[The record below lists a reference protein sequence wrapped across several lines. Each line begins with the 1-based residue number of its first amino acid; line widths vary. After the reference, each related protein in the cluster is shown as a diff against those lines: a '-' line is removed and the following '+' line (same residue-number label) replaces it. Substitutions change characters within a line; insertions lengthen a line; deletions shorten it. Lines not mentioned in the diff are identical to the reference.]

1 MTESN
6 AYRKFRE
13 TLRRAR
19 RWQQDRCTLCGHRF
33 AWRQGRF
40 SNGPGT
46 GPQHESCNAAR
57 HWRLVADERLTVLD
71 VLTDVWDV
79 TSTDVQ
85 ELVAGRLPE
94 REATRG
100 RNLGWRVVYDVEKR
114 REALAAE
121 GQAVRDA

>member
-1 MTESN
+1 MS
-6 AYRKFRE
+6 
-13 TLRRAR
+13 TLRDNYKRLR
-19 RWQQDRCTLCGHRF
+19 RWHKDRCTLCGHRF

-79 TSTDVQ
+79 SSGDVQ

-94 REATRG
+94 REAHNG

-114 REALAAE
+114 RSATQSDTTNAT
-121 GQAVRDA
+121 

>member
-1 MTESN
+1 M
-6 AYRKFRE
+6 ADGYRTFVRR
-13 TLRRAR
+13 LRR
-19 RWQQDRCTLCGHRF
+19 WHKDRCSLCGHRF

-57 HWRLVADERLTVLD
+57 RWRLVADERLTVLD
-71 VLTDVWDV
+71 VLTDVWGAS
-79 TSTDVQ
+79 STDVQ

-94 REATRG
+94 REAHNG

-114 REALAAE
+114 RAATTPS
-121 GQAVRDA
+121 DASAS

>member
-1 MTESN
+1 MNGVRTFT
-6 AYRKFRE
+6 AR
-13 TLRRAR
+13 LRRWHR
-19 RWQQDRCTLCGHRF
+19 DRCTLCGHRF

-46 GPQHESCNAAR
+46 GPQHHSCWSAK

-71 VLTDVWDV
+71 VLTDVWGV

-94 REATRG
+94 KEAAEG
-100 RNLGWRVVYDVEKR
+100 RNLGWRVFYDVEKR
-114 REALAAE
+114 RT
-121 GQAVRDA
+121 AVSANGPYRAPGGTP